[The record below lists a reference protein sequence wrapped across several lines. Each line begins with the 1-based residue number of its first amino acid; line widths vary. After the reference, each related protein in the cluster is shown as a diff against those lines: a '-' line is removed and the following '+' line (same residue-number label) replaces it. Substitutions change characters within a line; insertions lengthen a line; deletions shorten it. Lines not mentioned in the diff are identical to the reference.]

1 MLNKVSYGTIDNLL
15 QYSKKLFCVLG
26 TGILLSSCNSTQSFV
41 ANMAGTWKGE
51 TSGEGISYE
60 QWNISDLKNEAY
72 GTAWIMEDGD
82 TVFIEKFELIQKDSG
97 TFYCAYPNMTIKPT
111 LFKLEKVSKNHLE
124 VSNYKHDFPQV
135 IIYHIKGDEVQI
147 TLKGENENHE
157 KIEESY
163 VLNRQPH

>member
-1 MLNKVSYGTIDNLL
+1 MVGKVSYGTLYNFL
-15 QYSKKLFCVLG
+15 QYSKNLFWVLSI
-26 TGILLSSCNSTQSFV
+26 GILVMGCNSPKNFIAS
-41 ANMAGTWKGE
+41 MSGTWRGE
-51 TSGEGISYE
+51 TSGDAVSFE

-82 TVFIEKFELIQKDSG
+82 TVFQEKFELIQKDSG
-97 TFYCAYPNMTIKPT
+97 SFYCAYPNMTRAPT
-111 LFKLEKVSKNHLE
+111 LFKLKKVTRNHLE
-124 VSNYKHDFPQV
+124 VSNFKHDFPQV
-135 IIYHIKGDEVQI
+135 IIYHITGDEVQI